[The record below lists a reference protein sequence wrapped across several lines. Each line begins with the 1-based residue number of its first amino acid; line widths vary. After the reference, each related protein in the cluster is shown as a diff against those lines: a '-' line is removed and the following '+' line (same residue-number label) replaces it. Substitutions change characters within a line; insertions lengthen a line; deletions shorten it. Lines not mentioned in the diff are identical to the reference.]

1 MNSVLQGAARYVET
15 CPVGCAAALTS
26 TAVVLPE
33 GPLLVCGACGQ
44 LISQISEADYLQS
57 MQAFNDAGFNLP
69 DERAAQRRAR
79 HSARRLTRIRALL
92 GGRLD
97 RRPRIVDVGC
107 SRGDF
112 VAAATGAGFE
122 AEGVEPAP
130 QIAAA
135 ARAAGRRVHTGLLE
149 EQQFDD
155 AQFDAVS
162 LFEVVEH
169 LREPVALLQEC
180 TRILRPGGIM
190 LISTGNAA
198 SWTARVMKERWDY
211 FQTRKD
217 AGHIS
222 FFNPRSISLL
232 AERAGFEV
240 AAISTSRVRF
250 AERGDLPAP
259 AYMLAKL
266 AAEALALPARLY
278 GHGHDMLAYLRKR

>member
-1 MNSVLQGAARYVET
+1 MSVRYVET
-15 CPVGCAAALTS
+15 CPVGCNAALS
-26 TAVVLPE
+26 TTDIVLPE
-33 GPLLVCGACGQ
+33 GPLMLCGACGQ
-44 LISQISEADYLQS
+44 LVSQISETEYLQS
-57 MQAFNDAGFNLP
+57 MQAFNDASFNLP

-79 HSARRLTRIRALL
+79 VATRRLARIRALL

-112 VAAATGAGFE
+112 VAAATGAGYE

-135 ARAAGRRVHTGLLE
+135 ARAAGRKVHTGLLE
-149 EQQFDD
+149 EQHFSD

-169 LREPVALLQEC
+169 LRSPLALLQEC
-180 TRILRPGGIM
+180 HRILRPGGIM
-190 LISTGNAA
+190 LISTGNGA
-198 SWTARVMKERWDY
+198 SWTARTMKARWDY

-222 FFNPRSISLL
+222 FFNPRSIALL
-232 AERAGFEV
+232 ADRAGFETAEV
-240 AAISTSRVRF
+240 TTTRVRF
-250 AERGDLPAP
+250 AEKGDLPGI
-259 AYMLAKL
+259 AYAVAKL
-266 AAEALALPARLY
+266 AAEFLALPARLS
-278 GHGHDMLAYLRKR
+278 GHGHDMLAYLRKPAAA